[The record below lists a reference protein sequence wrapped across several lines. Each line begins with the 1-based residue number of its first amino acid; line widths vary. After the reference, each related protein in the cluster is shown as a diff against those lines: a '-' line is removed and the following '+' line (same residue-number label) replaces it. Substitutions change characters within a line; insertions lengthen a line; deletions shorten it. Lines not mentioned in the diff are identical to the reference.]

1 MTTPEKTVRALLDAA
16 GITCSEKELTAFVEQ
31 YPSLR
36 HKVEAFYAP
45 AFAEGDPLLVLAPA
59 SSRASS

>member
-1 MTTPEKTVRALLDAA
+1 MTTSETTVRALLDAA
-16 GITCSEKELTAFVEQ
+16 GITCSESEFDTLVEQ

-45 AFAEGDPLLVLAPA
+45 AFAEGDPLLVLA
-59 SSRASS
+59 SDR